1 MNEIK
6 SLSIDLETY
15 SDVDL
20 SKCGVYKYTESDNF
34 EILLFAYSINHGEV
48 EVVDLAQGEKL
59 PIEIIK
65 ALVDDGITK
74 WAYNASF
81 ERVCLSRYISRYYPE
96 YFISYSINE
105 DTVNEFLNPSSWRCS
120 MIWSAYLG
128 LPLSLAGVGSVLGLE
143 EQKLK
148 EGKDLIKY
156 FCVPCNPT
164 KTNGGRTRNLP
175 EHDVAK
181 WELFKSYNKR
191 DVEVEVSIQERLQS
205 YPVPEFLWDEYHLDQ
220 EINDRGIAL
229 DMELV
234 ENAIKFDEIAKQKAL
249 DELQKLTNIENPNSV
264 MQMKEWLNNNGV
276 EMESLGKKQVIEML
290 KDAPK
295 EIADVL
301 ELRQQISKSS
311 VKKYLAMKNAGC
323 VCNRARGMFQFY
335 GANRTGRWAGRIIQL
350 QNLPQNHIED
360 LKDAR
365 ELVKYGDYDAF
376 ETLYDVPDTLSQ
388 LIRTAF
394 VPRKNMK
401 FIVADFSAIEA
412 RVLSFLANEKWRM
425 DVFANNG
432 DIYCQS
438 ASAMFNVPV
447 EKHGVNGHLRQ
458 KGKIAELACGYG
470 GSVGA
475 LKAMGAIEMGL
486 QEEELEPL
494 VRSWRDANPH
504 IVEMWWAVDRAIK
517 NAIRNRVTTETHGLK
532 FIYKSGM
539 LFIELPSGRRLA
551 YVKPKIG
558 INQFGS
564 ESVTYEGVGAT
575 KKWERLESYGPKFVE
590 NIVQAISRDIL
601 CYAMQKLSY
610 CFIVGHVHDEM
621 IIECSKE
628 MSLEKVCEQ
637 MGETPPWIKGLL
649 LRADGYECEFYKKD

>member
-1 MNEIK
+1 MNDIK
-6 SLSIDLETY
+6 TISIDIETF

-20 SKCGVYKYTESDNF
+20 SKCGVYKYTESENF

-48 EVVDLAQGEKL
+48 QVVDLAVGEKI
-59 PIEIIK
+59 PMEIIT
-65 ALVDDGITK
+65 ALVDNKIIK
-74 WAYNASF
+74 WAYNANF

-96 YFISYSINE
+96 YFISYSIPE
-105 DTVNEFLNPSSWRCS
+105 DTVNEFLDPSSWRCS

-128 LPLSLAGVGSVLGLE
+128 LPLSLAGVGAVLGLE

-164 KTNGGRTRNLP
+164 KSNGGRTRNLP
-175 EHDVAK
+175 MHDMDK
-181 WELFKSYNKR
+181 WELFKKYNKR

-234 ENAIKFDEIAKQKAL
+234 ENAIKFDEIAKQKASE
-249 DELQKLTNIENPNSV
+249 ELQGLTNIENPNSV
-264 MQMKEWLNNNGV
+264 MQMKEWLNNNGF
-276 EMESLGKKQVIEML
+276 EAESLGKKQVTEMI

-311 VKKYLAMKNAGC
+311 VKKYLAMRNAGC

-350 QNLPQNHIED
+350 QNLPQNHIGD
-360 LKDAR
+360 LEDAR
-365 ELVKYGDYDAF
+365 ELVKYGDYNAF

-394 VPRKNMK
+394 VPRKGMK

-438 ASAMFNVPV
+438 ASAMFKVPV
-447 EKHGVNGHLRQ
+447 EKHGINGHLRQ

-475 LKAMGAIEMGL
+475 LKAMGAIDMGL

-494 VRSWRDANPH
+494 VKSWREANPH
-504 IVEMWWAVDRAIK
+504 IVEMWWAVDKAIK
-517 NAIRNRVTTETHGLK
+517 TAVRNRTKTETHGLK

-551 YVKPKIG
+551 YVKPKIE
-558 INQFGS
+558 INQYGS

-590 NIVQAISRDIL
+590 NIIQAISRDIL
-601 CYAMQKLSY
+601 CYAMQRLSY

-628 MSLEKVCEQ
+628 MSIEKVCDQ

>member
-65 ALVDDGITK
+65 ALVDDEITK

-105 DTVNEFLNPSSWRCS
+105 DTVNEFLNPNSWRCS

-276 EMESLGKKQVIEML
+276 EMESLGKKQVI
-290 KDAPK
+290 
-295 EIADVL
+295 
-301 ELRQQISKSS
+301 
-311 VKKYLAMKNAGC
+311 
-323 VCNRARGMFQFY
+323 
-335 GANRTGRWAGRIIQL
+335 
-350 QNLPQNHIED
+350 
-360 LKDAR
+360 
-365 ELVKYGDYDAF
+365 
-376 ETLYDVPDTLSQ
+376 
-388 LIRTAF
+388 
-394 VPRKNMK
+394 
-401 FIVADFSAIEA
+401 VA
-412 RVLSFLANEKWRM
+412 V
-425 DVFANNG
+425 
-432 DIYCQS
+432 
-438 ASAMFNVPV
+438 
-447 EKHGVNGHLRQ
+447 
-458 KGKIAELACGYG
+458 IAEIPVQVA
-470 GSVGA
+470 
-475 LKAMGAIEMGL
+475 
-486 QEEELEPL
+486 
-494 VRSWRDANPH
+494 
-504 IVEMWWAVDRAIK
+504 
-517 NAIRNRVTTETHGLK
+517 
-532 FIYKSGM
+532 
-539 LFIELPSGRRLA
+539 
-551 YVKPKIG
+551 VKPFKVYFKRFI
-558 INQFGS
+558 IL
-564 ESVTYEGVGAT
+564 SV
-575 KKWERLESYGPKFVE
+575 
-590 NIVQAISRDIL
+590 
-601 CYAMQKLSY
+601 
-610 CFIVGHVHDEM
+610 
-621 IIECSKE
+621 
-628 MSLEKVCEQ
+628 
-637 MGETPPWIKGLL
+637 
-649 LRADGYECEFYKKD
+649 

>member
-1 MNEIK
+1 MCEIK

-20 SKCGVYKYTESDNF
+20 SKCGVYKYTESDDF
-34 EILLFAYSINHGEV
+34 EILLFAYSVNHEEV
-48 EVVDLAQGEKL
+48 KVIDLAQGEKI

-65 ALVDDGITK
+65 ALVDDEVTK

-105 DTVNEFLNPSSWRCS
+105 DTVNDFLDPSSWRCS

-128 LPLSLAGVGSVLGLE
+128 LPLSLAGVGAVLGLE

-164 KTNGGRTRNLP
+164 KSNGGRTRNLP
-175 EHDVAK
+175 EHDIAK

-191 DVEVEVSIQERLQS
+191 DVEVELSIQERLQS
-205 YPVPEFLWDEYHLDQ
+205 YQVPEFLWDEYHLDQ

-234 ENAIKFDEIAKQKAL
+234 ENAIKFDEISKEKTS
-249 DELQKLTNIENPNSV
+249 DELQRLTNIENPNSV
-264 MQMKEWLNNNGV
+264 MQMKEWLNDKGV
-276 EMESLGKKQVIEML
+276 EMDSLGKKQVSEMI
-290 KDAPK
+290 KEAPK
-295 EIADVL
+295 EIVDVL

-311 VKKYLAMKNAGC
+311 VKKYLAMKNASC
-323 VCNRARGMFQFY
+323 MCNRARGMFQFY

-394 VPRKNMK
+394 VPRKGMK

-412 RVLSFLANEKWRM
+412 RVLSFLAGEKWRM

-438 ASAMFNVPV
+438 ASTMFNVPV

-494 VRSWRDANPH
+494 VKSWREANPH
-504 IVEMWWAVDRAIK
+504 IVEMWWSVDRAIK

-601 CYAMQKLSY
+601 CYAMQRLSY
-610 CFIVGHVHDEM
+610 CFIVGHIHDEI

-649 LRADGYECEFYKKD
+649 LRADGYVCEFYKKD

>member
-20 SKCGVYKYTESDNF
+20 SKSGVYKYTESDNF

-48 EVVDLAQGEKL
+48 QVVDLAQGEKI
-59 PIEIIK
+59 PNEVIK
-65 ALVDDGITK
+65 ALVDDEIKK

-120 MIWSAYLG
+120 MIWAAYLG
-128 LPLSLAGVGSVLGLE
+128 LPLSLAGVGAVLGLE

-175 EHDVAK
+175 QHDIAK
-181 WELFKSYNKR
+181 WELFKNYNKR
-191 DVEVEVSIQERLQS
+191 DVEVELSIQERLQS
-205 YPVPEFLWDEYHLDQ
+205 YPVPEFLWNEYHLDQ

-234 ENAIKFDEIAKQKAL
+234 ENAIKFDEIAKQKASE
-249 DELQKLTNIENPNSV
+249 ELQGLTNIENPNSV

-276 EMESLGKKQVIEML
+276 EAESLGKKQVTEMI

-295 EIADVL
+295 EIAAVL

-350 QNLPQNHIED
+350 QNLPQNHIGD
-360 LKDAR
+360 LEEAR

-425 DVFANNG
+425 DVFAKNG

>member
-1 MNEIK
+1 MCEIK

-20 SKCGVYKYTESDNF
+20 SKCGVYKYTESDDF
-34 EILLFAYSINHGEV
+34 EILLFAYSINHEEV
-48 EVVDLAQGEKL
+48 KVIDLAQGEKI

-65 ALVDDGITK
+65 ALVDDEVTK

-105 DTVNEFLNPSSWRCS
+105 DTVNEFLAPSSWRCS

-128 LPLSLAGVGSVLGLE
+128 LPLSLAGVGAVLGLE

-164 KTNGGRTRNLP
+164 KSNGGRTRNLP
-175 EHDVAK
+175 EHDNAK
-181 WELFKSYNKR
+181 WELFKNYNKR
-191 DVEVEVSIQERLQS
+191 DVEVELSIQERLQS
-205 YPVPEFLWDEYHLDQ
+205 YQVPEFLWDEYHLDQ

-234 ENAIKFDEIAKQKAL
+234 ENAIKFDEISKQKTS
-249 DELQKLTNIENPNSV
+249 DELQRLTNIENPNSV
-264 MQMKEWLNNNGV
+264 MQMKEWLNDKGV
-276 EMESLGKKQVIEML
+276 EMDSLGKKQVSEMI
-290 KDAPK
+290 KEAPK
-295 EIADVL
+295 EIVDVL

-365 ELVKYGDYDAF
+365 ELVKYGDYEAF

-394 VPRKNMK
+394 VPRKDMK

-412 RVLSFLANEKWRM
+412 RVLSFLAGEKWRM

-438 ASAMFNVPV
+438 ASTMFNVPV

-494 VRSWRDANPH
+494 VKSWREANPH
-504 IVEMWWAVDRAIK
+504 IVE
-517 NAIRNRVTTETHGLK
+517 
-532 FIYKSGM
+532 SGGQ
-539 LFIELPSGRRLA
+539 L
-551 YVKPKIG
+551 IG
-558 INQFGS
+558 Q
-564 ESVTYEGVGAT
+564 
-575 KKWERLESYGPKFVE
+575 
-590 NIVQAISRDIL
+590 
-601 CYAMQKLSY
+601 
-610 CFIVGHVHDEM
+610 
-621 IIECSKE
+621 
-628 MSLEKVCEQ
+628 
-637 MGETPPWIKGLL
+637 
-649 LRADGYECEFYKKD
+649 

>member
-1 MNEIK
+1 MCEIK

-20 SKCGVYKYTESDNF
+20 SKCGVYKYTESDDF
-34 EILLFAYSINHGEV
+34 EILLFAYSVNHEEV
-48 EVVDLAQGEKL
+48 KVIDLAQGEKIPL
-59 PIEIIK
+59 EIIK
-65 ALVDDGITK
+65 ALVDDEVTK

-105 DTVNEFLNPSSWRCS
+105 DTVNEFLDPSSWRCS

-128 LPLSLAGVGSVLGLE
+128 LPLSLAGVGAVLGLE

-164 KTNGGRTRNLP
+164 KSNGGRTRNLP
-175 EHDVAK
+175 EHDNAK
-181 WELFKSYNKR
+181 WELFKSYNRR
-191 DVEVEVSIQERLQS
+191 DVEVELSIQERLQS
-205 YPVPEFLWDEYHLDQ
+205 YQVPEFLWDEYHLDQ

-234 ENAIKFDEIAKQKAL
+234 ENAIKFDEISKQKTS
-249 DELQKLTNIENPNSV
+249 DELQRLTNIENPNSV
-264 MQMKEWLNNNGV
+264 MQMKEWLNDKGV
-276 EMESLGKKQVIEML
+276 EMDSLGKKQVSEMI
-290 KDAPK
+290 KEAPK
-295 EIADVL
+295 EIVDVL

-365 ELVKYGDYDAF
+365 ELVKYGNYEAF

-394 VPRKNMK
+394 VPRKDMK

-412 RVLSFLANEKWRM
+412 RVLSFLAGEKWRM

-438 ASAMFNVPV
+438 ASTMFNVPV

-494 VRSWRDANPH
+494 VKSWREANPH

-601 CYAMQKLSY
+601 CYAMQRLSY
-610 CFIVGHVHDEM
+610 CFIVGHIHDEI

-637 MGETPPWIKGLL
+637 MGETPSWIKGLL

>member
-34 EILLFAYSINHGEV
+34 EILLFAYSINHGDV

-81 ERVCLSRYISRYYPE
+81 ERVCLSRYLSRYYPE

-249 DELQKLTNIENPNSV
+249 DELQKLTSIENPNSV

-276 EMESLGKKQVIEML
+276 EMESLGKKQVIEMI

-295 EIADVL
+295 EIVDVL
-301 ELRQQISKSS
+301 ELRQQISKSC

-394 VPRKNMK
+394 VPRKDMK

-532 FIYKSGM
+532 FVYKSGM

>member
-1 MNEIK
+1 MCEIK

-15 SDVDL
+15 SSVDL
-20 SKCGVYKYTESDNF
+20 SKCGVYKYTESDDF
-34 EILLFAYSINHGEV
+34 EILLFAYSVNHEEV
-48 EVVDLAQGEKL
+48 KVIDLAQGEKI

-65 ALVDDGITK
+65 ALVDDEVIK

-81 ERVCLSRYISRYYPE
+81 ERVCLSRYISKYYPG

-105 DTVNEFLNPSSWRCS
+105 DTVNEFLDPSSWRCS

-128 LPLSLAGVGSVLGLE
+128 LPLSLAGVGAVLGLE

-164 KTNGGRTRNLP
+164 KSNGGRTRNLP
-175 EHDVAK
+175 EHDNAK
-181 WELFKSYNKR
+181 WELFKNYNRR
-191 DVEVEVSIQERLQS
+191 DVEVELSIQERLQS
-205 YPVPEFLWDEYHLDQ
+205 YQVPEFLWDEYHLDQ

-234 ENAIKFDEIAKQKAL
+234 ENAIKFDEISKEKTSN
-249 DELQKLTNIENPNSV
+249 ELQRLTNIENPNSV
-264 MQMKEWLNNNGV
+264 MQMKEWLNDKGV
-276 EMESLGKKQVIEML
+276 EMDSLGKKQVSEMI
-290 KDAPK
+290 KEAPK
-295 EIADVL
+295 EIVDVL

-365 ELVKYGDYDAF
+365 ELVKYGDYEAF

-394 VPRKNMK
+394 IPRKGMK

-412 RVLSFLANEKWRM
+412 RVLSFLAGEKWRM

-438 ASAMFNVPV
+438 ASTMFNVPV

-494 VRSWRDANPH
+494 VKSWREANPH

-601 CYAMQKLSY
+601 CYAMQRLSY
-610 CFIVGHVHDEM
+610 CFIVGHIHDEI

>member
-48 EVVDLAQGEKL
+48 EVVDLAQGKKL

-264 MQMKEWLNNNGV
+264 MQMKEWLNDNGV